1 MKKGFFLLKFYN
13 FNETLNFI
21 SNISLFEKIGVSF
34 KIHLN
39 VFNIINSEYDKTL
52 HINGRWETLKNW
64 TNRYSH
70 N

>member
-52 HINGRWETLKNW
+52 HINGR
-64 TNRYSH
+64 
-70 N
+70 